1 MSSAT
6 PAAVRTPLVRWL
18 PAFVTVA
25 MGIPAIA
32 LRLSGADLSP
42 EMSVLVFGVGIL
54 TAAFLLGAAS
64 EAAQHD
70 IPAGLSLAVLAFV
83 AVLPEYAV
91 DLVFAWRAG
100 NDPEQAQFAIANMT
114 GGNRLLLGLGW
125 ASVLFLYALRSRE
138 RILVLPRTISLDVTV
153 LGAATVIAF
162 FIPLAGDLNLI
173 FSVLLLS
180 LFVYYLY
187 RLMQQPQGDPPL
199 GGPAAMVAELSQR
212 RRRIVVGL
220 FFAYAAGVIVASAEP
235 FADGLIALGES
246 LGIDKFLLIQWLAP
260 LASESPEFLAAGY
273 LVWRGAARDG
283 MTALISSKVNQW
295 TLLLASLPV
304 AFAISGDTLNGLPL
318 DARQEEE
325 IVLTAA
331 QSCFG
336 LFLILDRRLGLRA
349 AILLLGLFLGQF
361 LLTDST
367 VRWGFATVYLVLSAG
382 ILVRDY
388 RLIPGVVRDA
398 LRPGAIET
406 TDASAEAPS

>member
-1 MSSAT
+1 MVS
-6 PAAVRTPLVRWL
+6 L
-18 PAFVTVA
+18 
-25 MGIPAIA
+25 GIPAIA

-42 EMSVLVFGVGIL
+42 EASVLVFGGGIL

-100 NDPEQAQFAIANMT
+100 TDPEQAQFAIANMT

-125 ASVLFLYALRSRE
+125 ASVLFLYTLRSHQNV
-138 RILVLPRTISLDVTV
+138 LVLPRTISLDVAV
-153 LGAATVIAF
+153 LGAATLIAF
-162 FIPLAGDLNLI
+162 FIPLAGDINMI
-173 FSVLLLS
+173 FSVLLIT

-187 RLMQQPQGDPPL
+187 RLAQQPQGDPPV
-199 GGPAAMVAELSQR
+199 GGPAAMVTELPR
-212 RRRIVVGL
+212 RRRQIIVGL
-220 FFAYAAGVIVASAEP
+220 FFAYAAVVIVASAEP
-235 FADGLIALGES
+235 FADGLIELGES
-246 LGIDKFLLIQWLAP
+246 LGIDQFLLIQWLAP

-273 LVWRGAARDG
+273 LVWRGLARDG
-283 MTALISSKVNQW
+283 MTMLISSKVNQW
-295 TLLLASLPV
+295 TLLVASLPI
-304 AFAISGDTLNGLPL
+304 AFAISGNTLSGLPL
-318 DARQEEE
+318 DSRQQGE

-336 LFLILDRRLGLRA
+336 LFLILDRRLSRRA
-349 AILLLGLFLGQF
+349 AVLLLGLFLGQF
-361 LLTDST
+361 LVTDST
-367 VRWGFATVYLVLSAG
+367 VRWGFSAVYLVLSAG

-388 RLIPGVVRDA
+388 RLIPGVLRDA

-406 TDASAEAPS
+406 TEPSAKASS